1 MMVFDLGCGEGHRF
15 EGWFESGADFERQL
29 REGLLSCPVCG
40 GNRVERVPSTFGIGA
55 SSRSGG
61 ESAGEPSPAA
71 FFKRITEFVKSNF
84 DDVGSRFATEAL
96 KMHYG
101 VSEPRNIRGVSTKA
115 EEKMLKDEGVSF
127 LKVPVIAPKDTDA

>member
-29 REGLLSCPVCG
+29 AEGLLSCPVCG
-40 GNRVERVPSTFGIGA
+40 GNHVERVPSTFGIGA

-84 DDVGSRFATEAL
+84 MCR
-96 KMHYG
+96 
-101 VSEPRNIRGVSTKA
+101 STSSSGAGEIWRCVRKRPA
-115 EEKMLKDEGVSF
+115 KRC
-127 LKVPVIAPKDTDA
+127 